1 MFFNSYKSKDGY
13 NLTIHSEDISLHSG
27 IPKQFYGL
35 KHKKFNDWEIPPW
48 ELYIF
53 ENRILGEG
61 AFSKVYL
68 ARWEEIFVVAKVIRE
83 EFCRF

>member
-1 MFFNSYKSKDGY
+1 MFFNSFTNKNGY
-13 NLTIHSEDISLHSG
+13 NVDIYEEDISLHSG

-35 KHKKFNDWEIPPW
+35 KNKNFGDWEIPPW

-53 ENRILGEG
+53 ENRVLGEG

-68 ARWEEIFVVAKVIRE
+68 AKW
-83 EFCRF
+83 